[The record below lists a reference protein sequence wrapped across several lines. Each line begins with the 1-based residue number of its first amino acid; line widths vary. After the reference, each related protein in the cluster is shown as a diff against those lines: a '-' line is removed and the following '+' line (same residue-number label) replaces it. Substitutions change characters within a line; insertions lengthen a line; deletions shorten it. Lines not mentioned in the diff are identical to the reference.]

1 MMKWLSFVTAAVLV
15 ASAGCGDDKKT
26 EVKGEGAEKLTLTAP
41 GDTSIK
47 QGSSE
52 EIAVNIKRE
61 KFDDPVVIEFSDLP
75 DGVTMDG
82 GLKHTISKVD
92 TKGAYKLTATDAA
105 AAKAPQTVKV
115 TASVAG
121 KKFSTES
128 KFKVAVKEMAKK
140 EKDKGGLSLMID
152 PKDTVIKADD
162 KTTVTVKIARDKF
175 DDDVVIK
182 FEDLP
187 KGVTVEDGTK
197 QTISKGSSE
206 KTYTL
211 RAAKDAPGKEGQVVK
226 VHASSGDLKTDGS
239 FKLDVKSK

>member
-1 MMKWLSFVTAAVLV
+1 MKWLSFVVAAVLV
-15 ASAGCGDDKKT
+15 ASVGCNGNDKKT
-26 EVKGEGAEKLTLTAP
+26 EVKGEGAEKLALTAP
-41 GDTSIK
+41 NDTSIK
-47 QGSSE
+47 QGTSE
-52 EIAVNIKRE
+52 EITVNIKRE
-61 KFDDPVVIEFSDLP
+61 KFDDPVAIQFSNLP

-82 GLKHTISKVD
+82 GLKHTIAKGD
-92 TKGAYKLTATDAA
+92 TKGIYKLTATDTAA
-105 AAKAPQTVKV
+105 VKV
-115 TASVAG
+115 GQEVKMTASVTG

-140 EKDKGGLSLMID
+140 EEEKGGLTLTD
-152 PKDTVIKADD
+152 PKDTDIKAGD
-162 KTTVTVKIARDKF
+162 TTPITVKITRDKF

-187 KGVTVEDGTK
+187 KGITVEDGAK

-211 RAAKDAPGKEGQVVK
+211 KAEKDAPGKEGQVVK
-226 VHASSGDLKTDGS
+226 VHASFGALKAEGS

>member
-1 MMKWLSFVTAAVLV
+1 MKWFSFVAAAVLM
-15 ASAGCGDDKKT
+15 ASMGCGGNDNKT
-26 EVKGEGAEKLTLTAP
+26 DVKGEGGEKLTLTAP
-41 GDTSIK
+41 SDTSIK
-47 QGSSE
+47 QGTSE

-61 KFDDPVVIEFSDLP
+61 KFDGPVVIEFLELP
-75 DGVTMDG
+75 DGVTVDG
-82 GLKHTISKVD
+82 GLKHTIGKGE
-92 TKGAYKLTATDAA
+92 TKGAYKLTATDTAA
-105 AAKAPQTVKV
+105 VKAGQNVKV

-140 EKDKGGLSLMID
+140 EKEKGGLTLTE
-152 PKDTVIKADD
+152 PKDTAIKAGNT
-162 KTTVTVKIARDKF
+162 TTVTVNITRDKF

-187 KGVTVEDGTK
+187 KGVTVEEGAK

-211 RAAKDAPGKEGQVVK
+211 KAEKDAPGKEGQVVK
-226 VHASSGDLKTDGS
+226 VHASSGDLKADGS
-239 FKLDVKSK
+239 FKLDVVSK